1 MKISVLIPMYNEENC
16 VGPTA
21 DALVRAM
28 DGLCSGAGREYEII
42 LSDDGSSDGT
52 LAIAEN
58 KSAEYPGKIRVISSP
73 VNRGKGA
80 AIRRAVLAS
89 EGDCV
94 VFTDCDLAYGT
105 DVIGEAVRIMEETG
119 ADLVIGSRAIHPEG
133 YEGYTRLRK
142 TASRAFK
149 KMLAMRAGFRLT
161 DSQCGFK
168 AIRAGATRDLF
179 ENSVTD
185 GWSFDFEILML
196 AEKRGYLV
204 REMPVKVLI
213 HKESRIR
220 VFRDGLKMARD
231 VGRIKKRVR
240 NLPDK
245 KDPRGAG
252 GAAGE
257 DQA

>member
-1 MKISVLIPMYNEENC
+1 MV
-16 VGPTA
+16 
-21 DALVRAM
+21 
-28 DGLCSGAGREYEII
+28 
-42 LSDDGSSDGT
+42 
-52 LAIAEN
+52 
-58 KSAEYPGKIRVISSP
+58 SSP

-168 AIRAGATRDLF
+168 AIRAGAARDLF

-231 VGRIKKRVR
+231 VGRIKKRIKR
-240 NLPDK
+240 FPNGQK
-245 KDPRGAG
+245 ETRGENP
-252 GAAGE
+252 AGE
-257 DQA
+257 DHA